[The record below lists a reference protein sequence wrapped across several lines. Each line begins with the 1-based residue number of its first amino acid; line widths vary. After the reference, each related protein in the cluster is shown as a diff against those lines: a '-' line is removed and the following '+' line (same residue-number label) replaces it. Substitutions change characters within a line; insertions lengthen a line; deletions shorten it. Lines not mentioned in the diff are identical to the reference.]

1 MALLTIL
8 LLVFAVL
15 FSSFG
20 SSSSG
25 SSSSGRG
32 TAEPIKPV
40 IKCSQRMPAETTP
53 AAQERRCG
61 PPPANP

>member
-8 LLVFAVL
+8 LLVFAFV

-20 SSSSG
+20 LSSSSTG
-25 SSSSGRG
+25 SG
-32 TAEPIKPV
+32 TAEQIKPV
-40 IKCSQRMPAETTP
+40 VKCSQRMPADKAP
-53 AAQERRCG
+53 AGQERRCG